1 MQKINKLIKVGN
13 GKMKKE
19 MLLNEI
25 KELLLNDVDTLRDA
39 VNELNSWNNCLDYL
53 IVYENDE
60 EFFDM
65 FFKGRPA
72 EVARAIHYGDF
83 NYNDEYIKFNAYGR
97 LKTLSEYDYEEL
109 LKENVE
115 EVIDCLI
122 EYVEHISIDNEELDD
137 LLSQYFED
145 EE

>member
-1 MQKINKLIKVGN
+1 
-13 GKMKKE
+13 MKKE

-25 KELLLNDVDTLRDA
+25 KELLLNDMDTLRD
-39 VNELNSWNNCLDYL
+39 VVRELDGWNGCLDYL
-53 IVYENDE
+53 NVYNNDE
-60 EFFDM
+60 EFFDI
-65 FFKGRPA
+65 FFANNPA
-72 EVARAIHYGDF
+72 EVARAIYYGDF
-83 NYNDEYIKFNAYGR
+83 NYNDEYIKFNAYGN
-97 LKTLSEYDYEEL
+97 LETLSEYDYEEL

-122 EYVEHISIDNEELDD
+122 EYVEHIYIDNEELDD

>member
-1 MQKINKLIKVGN
+1 
-13 GKMKKE
+13 MKKE

-25 KELLLNDVDTLRDA
+25 KELLLNDMDTVRD
-39 VNELNSWNNCLDYL
+39 VVRELDGWNGCLDYL
-53 IVYENDE
+53 NIYNNDE
-60 EFFDM
+60 EFFDI
-65 FFKGRPA
+65 FFEGRPA
-72 EVARAIHYGDF
+72 EVARAIYYGDF
-83 NYNDEYIKFNAYGR
+83 NYNDEYIKFNAYGN
-97 LKTLSEYDYEEL
+97 LETLSEYDYEEL

-122 EYVEHISIDNEELDD
+122 KYVEHISIDNEELDD

>member
-1 MQKINKLIKVGN
+1 
-13 GKMKKE
+13 MKKE

-25 KELLLNDVDTLRDA
+25 KELLLNDMDTLRD
-39 VNELNSWNNCLDYL
+39 VVRELDGWNGCLDYL
-53 IVYENDE
+53 NVYNNDE
-60 EFFDM
+60 EFFDI
-65 FFKGRPA
+65 FFANNPA
-72 EVARAIHYGDF
+72 EVARAIYYGDF
-83 NYNDEYIKFNAYGR
+83 NYNDEYIKFNAYGN
-97 LKTLSEYDYEEL
+97 LETLSEYDYEEL

-122 EYVEHISIDNEELDD
+122 KYVEHISIDNEELDD

>member
-1 MQKINKLIKVGN
+1 
-13 GKMKKE
+13 MKKE

-25 KELLLNDVDTLRDA
+25 KELLLNDMDTLKDVVR
-39 VNELNSWNNCLDYL
+39 ELDGWNNCLDYL

-83 NYNDEYIKFNAYGR
+83 NYNDEYIKFNGYGN
-97 LKTLSEYDYEEL
+97 LETLSEYDYEEL

>member
-1 MQKINKLIKVGN
+1 
-13 GKMKKE
+13 MKKE

-25 KELLLNDVDTLRDA
+25 KELLLNDMDTLRD
-39 VNELNSWNNCLDYL
+39 VVRELDGWNGCLDYL
-53 IVYENDE
+53 NIYNNDE

-65 FFKGRPA
+65 FFEGRPA
-72 EVARAIHYGDF
+72 EVARAIYYGDF
-83 NYNDEYIKFNAYGR
+83 NYNDEYIKFNGYGN
-97 LKTLSEYDYEEL
+97 LETLSEYDYEEL

-122 EYVEHISIDNEELDD
+122 KYVEHISIDNEELDD